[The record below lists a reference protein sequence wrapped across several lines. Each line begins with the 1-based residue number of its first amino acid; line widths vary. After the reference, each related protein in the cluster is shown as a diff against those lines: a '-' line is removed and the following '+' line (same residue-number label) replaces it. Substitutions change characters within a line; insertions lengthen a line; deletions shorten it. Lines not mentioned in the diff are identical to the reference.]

1 MKRELTAAL
10 VPREWNDLEPIPGR
24 LKSRAADFR
33 VEEVLGRTPEGHGD
47 YLWMDVEKTGLSM
60 GQLFRELGEGL
71 GIRAADIGHAGLKDR
86 TAVTR
91 QTLSMP
97 AAAANALAEFFHE
110 NIRINS
116 WSRHP
121 GPLHVGQLQGNRFG
135 ILLRGR
141 NQARLGD
148 AQEWVRRLTES
159 GAPNGFGRQRFGRN
173 LDTLRLGLAMLKEE
187 FSVSRMGRIN
197 RRLAVSSVQ
206 SWLFNLYLISRMKMG
221 RLRSVMGG
229 DILHHKGK
237 SIQVRDVREAQAGYD
252 RGDLRITGPLF
263 GGEGIMA
270 TGEAG
275 SLEQE
280 ILTEAGL
287 SIQHFQ
293 RFQSAKRGSRR
304 PLVVIPSDLTVEKD
318 DHGLRFSFFLPRG
331 CYATEV
337 LGQLMKRPV

>member
-1 MKRELTAAL
+1 MPL
-10 VPREWNDLEPIPGR
+10 VPREWDDLKPIPGR

-33 VEEVLGRTPEGHGD
+33 VEEVLGVVPEGHGE
-47 YLWMDVEKTGLSM
+47 YLWVDVEKTGLSM
-60 GQLFRELGEGL
+60 GQLFQELGEGL

-97 AAAANALAEFFHE
+97 GGAANALAAFSHE
-110 NIRINS
+110 KIRING
-116 WSRHP
+116 WSEHP
-121 GPLHVGQLQGNRFG
+121 GPIHVGQLRGNRFE
-135 ILLRGR
+135 ILLRGQ
-141 NQARLGD
+141 NQARLED
-148 AQEWVRRLTES
+148 ALEWTRRLTES

-173 LDTLRLGLAMLKEE
+173 LDTLRLGLAMIQEE
-187 FSVSRMGRIN
+187 FSVSRMGRMN

-206 SWLFNLYLISRMKMG
+206 SWLFNLYLIRRMKMG

-229 DILHHKGK
+229 DILQHK
-237 SIQVRDVREAQAGYD
+237 
-252 RGDLRITGPLF
+252 RITGPLF
-263 GGEGIMA
+263 GGVGIMA

-275 SLEQE
+275 ALEQGV
-280 ILTEAGL
+280 LTEAGL

-293 RFQSAKRGSRR
+293 RFQYAKRGSRR
-304 PLVVIPSDLTVEKD
+304 PLVVNPSDLTVEED
-318 DHGLRFSFFLPRG
+318 DHGLRFSLFLPKG